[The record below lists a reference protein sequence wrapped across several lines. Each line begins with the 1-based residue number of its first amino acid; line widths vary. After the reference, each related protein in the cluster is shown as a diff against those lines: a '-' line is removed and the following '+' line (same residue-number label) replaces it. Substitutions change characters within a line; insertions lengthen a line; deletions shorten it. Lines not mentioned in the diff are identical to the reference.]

1 MANVGTDAV
10 IVRLAVYCI
19 VASMLSGL
27 LVGLLVPGSDAGTGY
42 DADEISEYQTELGR
56 FTGDSLTTDTPW
68 VLTHVYTPYVDGSPA
83 VDDDGYAYGE
93 AVAYPY
99 IGSVAGIR
107 LDPDQKSSVP
117 LEYENADSSG
127 VTQEVQRSSS
137 GHWYSGILN
146 WWYGITNQKSSE
158 GVALLDYTGYRY
170 VFDPTKIFKYDDTK
184 DLDSNKDNYYAADGS
199 LSLVWYAYGTE
210 GLSGALTVYH
220 GSVRIG
226 SITAASIVAGYNQSS
241 GYASSFDVD
250 FEGTVLKISIKFD
263 PAAVQTMSLSQAWVS
278 GLWSMS
284 VSSESAD
291 GRMSIDD
298 SHDFSTSLGGIIRTL
313 RGVFTFSL
321 PDVGASGWGV
331 VLWIMVYVPG
341 MLGLVLVGIRAIEL
355 AKPLG

>member
-27 LVGLLVPGSDAGTGY
+27 LVGLLVPSSDGGTGY
-42 DADEISEYQTELGR
+42 DSDEVSAYQSELGR
-56 FTGDSLTTDTPW
+56 FTGETLTTDTPW
-68 VLTHVYTPYVDGSPA
+68 VLTHVYTPYAGGTPS
-83 VDDDGYAYGE
+83 VDDDGYAYGV
-93 AVAYPY
+93 AVDYSY
-99 IGSVAGIR
+99 LGSVAGIR

-117 LEYENADSSG
+117 LEYVSSESSG
-127 VTQEVQRSSS
+127 VTNEVQRSSH
-137 GHWYSGILN
+137 GHWYSGVLN
-146 WWYGITNQKSSE
+146 WWYGLTGQTSTE

-170 VFDPTKIFKYDDTK
+170 VFDPTKMFRYDDTK

-226 SITAASIVAGYNQSS
+226 SITADAIVAGYDPSS
-241 GYASSFDVD
+241 GYASSYDVD
-250 FEGTVLKISIKFD
+250 FEGTIIKISIRFD
-263 PAAVQTMSLSQAWVS
+263 PSAVQTMSLTQAFVS
-278 GLWSMS
+278 GQWSMS

-291 GRMSIDD
+291 GLLSLDD

-313 RGVFTFSL
+313 RSVFTFSL
-321 PDVGASGWGV
+321 PDVGASGWGI
-331 VLWIMVYVPG
+331 VLWIMVYVPA
-341 MLGLVLVGIRAIEL
+341 MLGLVLVGVRAIEL